1 MFYEFSIRL
10 RQFMENL
17 SIGKIQALRRSSKT
31 SQYRGLVI
39 NISKQKTMLKRQVI
53 NSLLHKY

>member
-17 SIGKIQALRRSSKT
+17 SIGKIHVAN
-31 SQYRGLVI
+31 Y
-39 NISKQKTMLKRQVI
+39 KRTFD
-53 NSLLHKY
+53 LT

>member
-17 SIGKIQALRRSSKT
+17 SIGKIHVAKHSSFFNST
-31 SQYRGLVI
+31 
-39 NISKQKTMLKRQVI
+39 QKIT
-53 NSLLHKY
+53 YT